1 MEAQGLPCSV
11 AGVAEA
17 YADFLDILICDDRD
31 ARAAESLRQTGLRVQ
46 CTQTVMRSAED
57 KAALARE
64 TLSLATAN
72 ALREEPVSNTSF
84 RRLDR
89 QP

>member
-1 MEAQGLPCSV
+1 
-11 AGVAEA
+11 
-17 YADFLDILICDDRD
+17 
-31 ARAAESLRQTGLRVQ
+31 
-46 CTQTVMRSAED
+46 MRSAED

-64 TLSLATAN
+64 VLSLTSAEVLKEAPTG
-72 ALREEPVSNTSF
+72 TSF

>member
-1 MEAQGLPCSV
+1 
-11 AGVAEA
+11 
-17 YADFLDILICDDRD
+17 
-31 ARAAESLRQTGLRVQ
+31 
-46 CTQTVMRSAED
+46 MRSAED

-64 TLSLATAN
+64 TLSLVAAS
-72 ALREEPVSNTSF
+72 LEPASDTSF